1 MGGAMDL
8 ISNPDETKIVVAT
21 DHVDKHR
28 NPKIVEQC
36 SLPLTGARCVSTII
50 TDLVS
55 EQVYKR
61 RNCSSH
67 SRLPANL
74 GASKQCVFQVDRA
87 KGGLELTE
95 LAPGV
100 SVEEVKKK
108 TGAKFS
114 VAENLKV
121 MEA

>member
-36 SLPLTGARCVSTII
+36 
-50 TDLVS
+50 
-55 EQVYKR
+55 
-61 RNCSSH
+61 
-67 SRLPANL
+67 
-74 GASKQCVFQVDRA
+74 ASKQCVFQVDRA

>member
-1 MGGAMDL
+1 MDL

-21 DHVDKHR
+21 DHVDKHG

-55 EQVYKR
+55 EQVYTR

-74 GASKQCVFQVDRA
+74 GASNQCVFQVDRA